1 MRREMAAGSERKL
14 PQDLGESADG
24 HDAEKNRSERPRTE
38 AVPGAKPSGD
48 RPLVAT
54 GPHLPSLSFAPC
66 ARHLLRQESSAG
78 NPLAGICAG
87 GTEQSVS
94 LPRHPPPPDAE
105 GSAILTLEVTAQYPA
120 KLPPGTPV
128 THPAASASGSDR
140 SCRSATR
147 RSHPPQGLPS
157 RKPDSSATS
166 LPSLQAALWISP
178 HDLAFPSRPGCAS
191 SRCGLP
197 EPASRSSYP
206 TGARAPGSRTQPPR
220 PAVAS
225 VPPGR
230 FSGRQTPTAPR
241 RPVRPAEARL
251 FRRRT
256 APGQDRSSSAALPRS
271 QPAPPPAP
279 G

>member
-66 ARHLLRQESSAG
+66 ARHHLRQEPSAG

-105 GSAILTLEVTAQYPA
+105 GSAILTLKLLHSIPRFRTPNPPERYPWPWQDRHSTTARIV
-120 KLPPGTPV
+120 K
-128 THPAASASGSDR
+128 
-140 SCRSATR
+140 
-147 RSHPPQGLPS
+147 
-157 RKPDSSATS
+157 RKPSNRVRVQQRRNRQ
-166 LPSLQAALWISP
+166 QA
-178 HDLAFPSRPGCAS
+178 
-191 SRCGLP
+191 RCRG
-197 EPASRSSYP
+197 ECE
-206 TGARAPGSRTQPPR
+206 TDQ
-220 PAVAS
+220 
-225 VPPGR
+225 
-230 FSGRQTPTAPR
+230 
-241 RPVRPAEARL
+241 
-251 FRRRT
+251 
-256 APGQDRSSSAALPRS
+256 GQD
-271 QPAPPPAP
+271 
-279 G
+279 